1 MLAVGENLK
10 LKSLYLTTSNTL
22 CPNYVKNTDY
32 DNTEIINTLKTLYVY
47 KHLLIT
53 NHKAAICVP
62 INKIN
67 TK

>member
-1 MLAVGENLK
+1 MLADGENLK
-10 LKSLYLTTSNTL
+10 VFIWLVLTY
-22 CPNYVKNTDY
+22 YVKNTDY
-32 DNTEIINTLKTLYVY
+32 YSNEIINTLKTLYVY